1 MAVMITDATK
11 EVVPFDSD
19 DAMRVGEGCF
29 YLDVI
34 VWLNG
39 DRIQLGDRVSFGHG
53 CYVNGYGG
61 LVIGDD
67 CGFGPYVMIHTAN
80 HRTDQVT
87 VPIRDQGWE
96 AGPVEIGADCFVGMG
111 SSIVPGVRIGSGTV
125 VGAGSVV
132 AKDLPSDWVAAGN
145 PARPIRRRR

>member
-1 MAVMITDATK
+1 MVTDATK
-11 EVVPFDSD
+11 QVIPFGIK
-19 DAMRVGEGCF
+19 DAGRVGEGCF

-39 DRIQLGDRVSFGHG
+39 DRIQLGDRVSFGYG

-80 HRTDQVT
+80 HRSEHVT
-87 VPIRDQGWE
+87 VPIRDQ
-96 AGPVEIGADCFVGMG
+96 
-111 SSIVPGVRIGSGTV
+111 
-125 VGAGSVV
+125 AGSRVLSRSGPTASSAWAV
-132 AKDLPSDWVAAGN
+132 PSFRASA
-145 PARPIRRRR
+145 